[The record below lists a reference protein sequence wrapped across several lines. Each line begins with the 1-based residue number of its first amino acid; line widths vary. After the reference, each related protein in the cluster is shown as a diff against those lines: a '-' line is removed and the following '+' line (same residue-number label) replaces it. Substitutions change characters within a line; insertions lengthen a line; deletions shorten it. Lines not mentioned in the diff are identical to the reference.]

1 MFLGETTKITPISE
15 LVSLKKRRSVITGAA
30 SGIGRA
36 IATRFAEAGS
46 DLELVDIDEQGLK
59 TLKEELSGY
68 NVEVNLHKV
77 DLYNKQEIDALW
89 ERLSG
94 KDPDILINNAG
105 MFPFK
110 DFLAINE
117 EFLKKMFG
125 VNLNAYLWMC
135 QQFIKR
141 RESKGGVIVNT
152 ASVGAILT
160 TSPLPLLVHYDATKA
175 AVISMTRDLAAAYG
189 KKGFKIN
196 AIAPGGISTA
206 GGAKYADMLHSET
219 GLDTGEVFIPF
230 MGRIPV
236 ERLGEPDDIARMILV
251 LACNL
256 SSFMQGAIVPVD
268 GGFLCT

>member
-1 MFLGETTKITPISE
+1 LGLNAVKLTPMSE
-15 LVSLKKRRSVITGAA
+15 LVSLKKKRSVITGAA

-46 DLELVDIDEQGLK
+46 DLELVDMDEQGLK
-59 TLKEELSGY
+59 SLKDELSGF

-77 DLYNKQEIDALW
+77 DLYNKHEIDALW
-89 ERLSG
+89 EGLSG

-117 EFLKKMFG
+117 EFLKKIFG

-135 QQFIKR
+135 QHFIKR
-141 RESKGGVIVNT
+141 RESKGGVIVNI

-160 TSPLPLLVHYDATKA
+160 TSPMPLLVHYDATKA
-175 AVISMTRDLAAAYG
+175 AVISMTRDLAAGYG

-196 AIAPGGISTA
+196 AIAPGGIGTA
-206 GGAKYADMLHSET
+206 GGAKYADQLHSET
-219 GLDTGEVFIPF
+219 GQDSSEIFIPF
-230 MGRIPV
+230 MGRIPI
-236 ERLGEPDDIARMILV
+236 ERLGEPDEIARMVLV
-251 LACNL
+251 LASNL